1 LFSRIMH
8 YLLLAF
14 ATWRISS
21 LLVNEDGPRS
31 MFARLRALVGV
42 RHDDEFQPVA
52 GNVVAGAFLCLWC
65 MSVWVGLALALLSW
79 FAPDVAAWIVLPMA
93 LSAGAI
99 VISKWAE

>member
-1 LFSRIMH
+1 MH

-21 LLVNEDGPRS
+21 LLVNEDGPYA

-42 RHDDEFQPVA
+42 RHNDEFQPVA
-52 GNVVAGAFLCLWC
+52 GNVVAGAFMCVWC
-65 MSVWVGLALALLSW
+65 MSVWVGLALSLLSW

-93 LSAGAI
+93 LSAAAI
-99 VISKWAE
+99 VIGKWVE